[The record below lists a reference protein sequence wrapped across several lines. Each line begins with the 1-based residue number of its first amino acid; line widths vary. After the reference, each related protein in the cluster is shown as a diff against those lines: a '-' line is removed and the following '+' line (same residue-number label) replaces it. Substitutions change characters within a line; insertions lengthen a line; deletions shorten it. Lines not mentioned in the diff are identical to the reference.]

1 MWCSSPWSNRRKRLM
16 TVVSAPLLR
25 TLTAMVLVALAG
37 LLMLS
42 PVQAFESSLPG
53 AVPTAPVR
61 LRVWGFEVYDAKLWT
76 RPGFAPAQ
84 YAQHPFALELQ
95 YLRGLKGEAI
105 ARRSLD
111 EMKRQGTINGAQG
124 QAWLDAMQGLFPDV
138 QKGDRI
144 TGVHKPEQ
152 GAEFWVND
160 RLVGQVNDPQFA
172 QLFFGIWLPPQT
184 SVPDVRKALLARW
197 P

>member
-1 MWCSSPWSNRRKRLM
+1 MSPLQKTSRRLF
-16 TVVSAPLLR
+16 TVM
-25 TLTAMVLVALAG
+25 LTGVALLMAG
-37 LLMLS
+37 
-42 PVQAFESSLPG
+42 PVPALESTLPG

-61 LRVWGFEVYDAKLWT
+61 LTVWGFEVYDAKLWT

-111 EMKRQGTINGAQG
+111 EMKRQGLINGSQG

-138 QKGDRI
+138 HKGDRI
-144 TGVHKPEQ
+144 IGVHKPEQ

-160 RLVGQVNDPQFA
+160 RFVGQVNDPLFA
-172 QLFFGIWLPPQT
+172 QLFFGIWLSPQT
-184 SVPDVRKALLARW
+184 SVPDVRKALLASW

>member
-1 MWCSSPWSNRRKRLM
+1 LAG
-16 TVVSAPLLR
+16 V
-25 TLTAMVLVALAG
+25 LAG
-37 LLMLS
+37 LLVFS
-42 PVQAFESSLPG
+42 AAQAFESPVPG
-53 AVPTAPVR
+53 AEPTAPVR
-61 LRVWGFEVYDAKLWT
+61 MTVWGFDVYDATLWA

-84 YAQHPFALELQ
+84 YVRHPFALELQ

-105 ARRSLD
+105 AQRSLD
-111 EMKRQGTINGAQG
+111 EMKRQGPINARQS
-124 QAWLDAMQGLFPDV
+124 QAWLNAMQGLIPDV

-152 GAEFWVND
+152 GAEFWVNE

-172 QLFFGIWLPPQT
+172 QMFFGIWLSPQT
-184 SVPDVRKALLARW
+184 SAPEVRKALLARW

>member
-1 MWCSSPWSNRRKRLM
+1 MNQRQKFIRRSF
-16 TVVSAPLLR
+16 TVA
-25 TLTAMVLVALAG
+25 AAWAA
-37 LLMLS
+37 LLMAGPAPALE
-42 PVQAFESSLPG
+42 PHLPG
-53 AVPTAPVR
+53 AVPTTAVR
-61 LRVWGFEVYDAKLWT
+61 LTVWGFEVYDAKLWT
-76 RPGFAPAQ
+76 RSGFAPGQ

-95 YLRGLKGEAI
+95 YLRELKGEAI

-111 EMKRQGTINGAQG
+111 EMKRQGPINDLQAK
-124 QAWLDAMQGLFPDV
+124 AWLKAMHSLFPDV

-172 QLFFGIWLPPQT
+172 QLFFGIWLSPKT

>member
-1 MWCSSPWSNRRKRLM
+1 MDSRQNPTRRLV
-16 TVVSAPLLR
+16 TVAAAWAV
-25 TLTAMVLVALAG
+25 
-37 LLMLS
+37 LLMGG
-42 PVQAFESSLPG
+42 PAPAFESTLPG
-53 AVPTAPVR
+53 AVPTDPAR
-61 LRVWGFEVYDAKLWT
+61 LTVWGFEVYDAKLWA

-84 YAQHPFALELQ
+84 YARQPFALELH
-95 YLRGLKGEAI
+95 YLRDLKGEAI
-105 ARRSLD
+105 ARRSLE
-111 EMKRQGTINGAQG
+111 EMKRQGAINELQSK
-124 QAWLDAMQGLFPDV
+124 AWLKAMQSLFPDV

-160 RLVGQVNDPQFA
+160 RWVGQVNDPQFA
-172 QLFFGIWLPPQT
+172 QLFFGIWLSPQS